1 MDISE
6 QLLRIILGI
15 SILVSLC
22 MVYDMGGGTGNI
34 IEVFSIIMR
43 QVFNITHLLGRI
55 ESVSEVKVWRVA
67 LAFQLYLISS
77 EFVWRM
83 LTHSLHLA

>member
-15 SILVSLC
+15 SIFRSKCLYVWY
-22 MVYDMGGGTGNI
+22 MTWEGARAV
-34 IEVFSIIMR
+34 R

-67 LAFQLYLISS
+67 LAFQLYLIS
-77 EFVWRM
+77 
-83 LTHSLHLA
+83 